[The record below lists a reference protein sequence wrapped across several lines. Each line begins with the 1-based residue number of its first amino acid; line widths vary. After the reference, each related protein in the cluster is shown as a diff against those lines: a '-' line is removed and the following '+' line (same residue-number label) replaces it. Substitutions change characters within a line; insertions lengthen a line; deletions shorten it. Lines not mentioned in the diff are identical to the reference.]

1 MIVGKRKV
9 MSPAKLFAA
18 PTSESARLS
27 GEKSAQ
33 IRSSAVRRQVWPLQ
47 SPKVTARSRGF
58 FESNQGDRLQCKTHH
73 SFQARY
79 ERRSGNLA
87 LQFGADDDAVLAMDP
102 ETIGKMSPLIQP
114 AKDNARHRNSPSAV
128 AEHCRD
134 WQPSAQSGGFDRVIV
149 RCQESFCRAGAA
161 RAHKETNPRRSQ
173 DRRAMA
179 LCVQRSF
186 PDRAAV

>member
-1 MIVGKRKV
+1 
-9 MSPAKLFAA
+9 MSPAKLSAA

-33 IRSSAVRRQVWPLQ
+33 IHSVAVRHRVWRLQ
-47 SPKVTARSRGF
+47 SPKLTARSLGF
-58 FESNQGDRLQCKTHH
+58 FESNPSDRLQCKSHH

-79 ERRSGNLA
+79 ERSSGNLA
-87 LQFGADDDAVLAMDP
+87 LQFGADDGVVLAMDP
-102 ETIGKMSPLIQP
+102 ETRDRMFPRIQP
-114 AKDNARHRNSPSAV
+114 VADNALHRNSPSAV

-134 WQPSAQSGGFDRVIV
+134 WQPSAQSFGFDRVIF
-149 RCQESFCRAGAA
+149 RCQESFYPAGAA
-161 RAHKETNPRRSQ
+161 PAHKETNPRRTQ

>member
-1 MIVGKRKV
+1 

-18 PTSESARLS
+18 PTSESVRLS
-27 GEKSAQ
+27 GEKLAQ
-33 IRSSAVRRQVWPLQ
+33 IHSVAVRHRVWRLQ
-47 SPKVTARSRGF
+47 SPKLTARSLGF
-58 FESNQGDRLQCKTHH
+58 FESNPSDRLQCKSHH

-79 ERRSGNLA
+79 ERSSGNLA
-87 LQFGADDDAVLAMDP
+87 LQFGADDGVVLAMDP
-102 ETIGKMSPLIQP
+102 ETRDRMFPRIQP
-114 AKDNARHRNSPSAV
+114 VADNALHRNSPSAV

-134 WQPSAQSGGFDRVIV
+134 WQLSAQSCGFDRVIV
-149 RCQESFCRAGAA
+149 RSRESFCRASALPVC
-161 RAHKETNPRRSQ
+161 KETNPRRTQ

>member
-1 MIVGKRKV
+1 

-18 PTSESARLS
+18 PTSESVRLS

-33 IRSSAVRRQVWPLQ
+33 IHSVAVRHRVWRLQ
-47 SPKVTARSRGF
+47 SPKLTARSLGF
-58 FESNQGDRLQCKTHH
+58 FESNQGDRLQCKSHH

-87 LQFGADDDAVLAMDP
+87 LQFGADGDGVLAKDREIRDRMF
-102 ETIGKMSPLIQP
+102 PLIQP
-114 AKDNARHRNSPSAV
+114 AKDNALHRNPPSAA
-128 AEHCRD
+128 AERCRGLR
-134 WQPSAQSGGFDRVIV
+134 PYAQSFGFDRVIV
-149 RCQESFCRAGAA
+149 RCQESSCRAGASP
-161 RAHKETNPRRSQ
+161 AHKETNPRRTQ